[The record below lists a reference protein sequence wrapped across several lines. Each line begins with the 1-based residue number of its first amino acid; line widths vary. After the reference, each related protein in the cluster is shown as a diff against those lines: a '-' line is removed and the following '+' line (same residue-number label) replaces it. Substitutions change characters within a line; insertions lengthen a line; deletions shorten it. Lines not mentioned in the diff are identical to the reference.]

1 MCCPLGECGCKLTV
15 QEGVGG
21 PSQENIPLKHVVVT
35 QQPGTGNKVSFEV
48 HVGDNS
54 VAETIQKAGA
64 VASSLL
70 NAPQTQRGASYC
82 NEHCSPWCDSHCP
95 NWLSH
100 CFHCLC
106 TCIINPPEQPSGAH
120 PDLLSF
126 LDDMKR
132 KHGPIVLGMGAERSG
147 FNWSRFLSEGV
158 PLTDEQKDY
167 FDSLCVEA
175 KRLLKKL
182 LAGGIQQELFDLA
195 NDPKKVPE
203 VNDIDTIM
211 AKRGY
216 GDFRDQKHNIP
227 PQCWV
232 IYNKGE
238 GQGESPGSLQSEIH
252 YAKHLDYLKLRS
264 QLYHLNVVDLG
275 SRDVF
280 PLGGKEGKNALQILQ
295 NTLACLVGHAP
306 CLTFGIPG
314 YSLGLSPES
323 LLKLIILALLA
334 LGYAPTNNKGEIPSA
349 TFDQLK
355 QVSDFFKTQWDMYG
369 RPFLPGDNDYG
380 NYFDDDVEIDGGKK
394 SSPGRNPKPPRPT
407 PGLFNIHCGTGG
419 RPSILGDDAYDSDG
433 LEIDGGKKASPGRTP
448 QLRSGHVVGSSD
460 DEDDDADNGWCS
472 NQHQAQLLGLC
483 SKISRSAAFLG

>member
-120 PDLLSF
+120 PDLLGF

-203 VNDIDTIM
+203 VNDIETIM

-216 GDFRDQKHNIP
+216 GDFRDQKYNIP

-394 SSPGRNPKPPRPT
+394 SSPGR
-407 PGLFNIHCGTGG
+407 
-419 RPSILGDDAYDSDG
+419 
-433 LEIDGGKKASPGRTP
+433 TP
-448 QLRSGHVVGSSD
+448 QQRSGHVVGSSD

-472 NQHQAQLLGLC
+472 NQHQEQLLGLC